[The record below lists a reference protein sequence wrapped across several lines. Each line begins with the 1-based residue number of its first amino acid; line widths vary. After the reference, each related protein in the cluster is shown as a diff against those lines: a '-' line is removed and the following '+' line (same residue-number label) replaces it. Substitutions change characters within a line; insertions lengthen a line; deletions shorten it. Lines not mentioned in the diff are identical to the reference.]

1 MGTRTR
7 SRAKTAADLEA
18 YNVEKKLRSFDDEL
32 ADDPVYKSLKAA
44 VDDLGTNRFSDK
56 ILHDMTL
63 AIHDRN
69 LKKLTKKQAT
79 TVVADA
85 YAALDKASIDPFE
98 GLQELSLP
106 NLLVNQEPK

>member
-1 MGTRTR
+1 METYHV
-7 SRAKTAADLEA
+7 D
-18 YNVEKKLRSFDDEL
+18 KKLRSFDDEL
-32 ADDPVYKSLKAA
+32 ADDAVYKSLKAA

-56 ILHDMTL
+56 ILHDMTV

-69 LKKLTKKQAT
+69 MKKLTKKQAT

-98 GLQELSLP
+98 AAGIITAQSIG
-106 NLLVNQEPK
+106 EPGTPVSYTHLRAHETR